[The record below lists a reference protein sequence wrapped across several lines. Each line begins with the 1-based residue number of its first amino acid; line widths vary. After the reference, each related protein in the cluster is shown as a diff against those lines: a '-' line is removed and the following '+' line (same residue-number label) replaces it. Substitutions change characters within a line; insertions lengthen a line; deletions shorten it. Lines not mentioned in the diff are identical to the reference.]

1 MRDEDEL
8 GQHTEPPRL
17 DEAGLIAFLA
27 TQDDI
32 VAAYLFGSLAEG
44 RATPRSDIDI
54 AVLLNRI
61 PDDEMGDL
69 GRRLRLMGEF
79 RRFADREVDVVIL
92 NTAPPLLRYQVLRHG
107 RRLFE
112 RDRRARVEF
121 EVRTG
126 QEYEDLKP
134 MYDFFNRD
142 LIAKIKEVGL
152 VGRRR
157 ADRTPQT
164 VGPVSG

>member
-8 GQHTEPPRL
+8 GHHTEPPRL

-27 TQDDI
+27 TQEDI

-54 AVLLNRI
+54 AVLLGRI
-61 PDDEMGDL
+61 PDDELGDL
-69 GRRLRLMGEF
+69 GRRLQLMEAF
-79 RRFADREVDVVIL
+79 RRFADREVDVIIL

-112 RDRRARVEF
+112 RDRQARVEF

-142 LIAKIKEVGL
+142 LFAKIKEVGL

-157 ADRTPQT
+157 ADRTSQAAGT
-164 VGPVSG
+164 VSG

>member
-1 MRDEDEL
+1 MRDDDEL
-8 GQHTEPPRL
+8 RPYTEPPRL

-44 RATPRSDIDI
+44 RATARSDIDI
-54 AVLLNRI
+54 AVLLDRI

-79 RRFADREVDVVIL
+79 RRFADREVDVIIL
-92 NTAPPLLRYQVLRHG
+92 NTASPLLRYQVLRHG

-112 RDRRARVEF
+112 RDPGARVEF

-134 MYDFFNRD
+134 MRDFFAHA
-142 LIAKIKEVGL
+142 LITELSERGL
-152 VGRRR
+152 GERRR
-157 ADRTPQT
+157 NRQRAVAASSQ
-164 VGPVSG
+164 

>member
-27 TQDDI
+27 TQEDI

-61 PDDEMGDL
+61 PDDELGDL
-69 GRRLRLMGEF
+69 GRRLRLMEEF

-134 MYDFFNRD
+134 IRDFFTRA
-142 LIAKIKEVGL
+142 LMTELSERGL
-152 VGRRR
+152 GERRR
-157 ADRTPQT
+157 DRQGATAISSQ
-164 VGPVSG
+164 